1 MGLFKWITSPP
12 RADRRCSGPDPSYF
26 DRQVAGAAQDRAA
39 AVRGR
44 ILDEAGAVQAADEFG
59 QRDLRLDPGEGR
71 PEADVHAAAKAE
83 VLIILAGR
91 VEEVGVVEALRVA
104 AARGGHPDERRA
116 PCNGG
121 TRNAAVSGRRAP
133 R

>member
-91 VEEVGVVEALRVA
+91 VEGVGGVEAPPGA
-104 AARGGHPDERRA
+104 AAGGEHQEERRA
-116 PCNGG
+116 LGNGG
-121 TRNAAVSGRRAP
+121 TGTVHIGERRAL